1 MSLFGDSGYYG
12 ICGCSNYVCG
22 GILLSLSLFILL
34 YYTLWILV
42 TPFLDANTAKY
53 VLTVFPFD
61 RQLGLIV
68 PCYTF
73 MVVLVVV
80 LVFLFHLITTSEQTK
95 EQPQGEDTT
104 NSDSAEAGGGPMVS
118 RKSL

>member
-1 MSLFGDSGYYG
+1 MSVFGDVGYSG
-12 ICGCSNYVCG
+12 ICGCSNSVCG
-22 GILLSLSLFILL
+22 GLLLSLSLFILL

-61 RQLGLIV
+61 RQLGLII

-80 LVFLFHLITTSEQTK
+80 LVFLFHLITTEQAQ
-95 EQPQGEDTT
+95 QPRRGSD
-104 NSDSAEAGGGPMVS
+104 DSAGTSGGGPMVS